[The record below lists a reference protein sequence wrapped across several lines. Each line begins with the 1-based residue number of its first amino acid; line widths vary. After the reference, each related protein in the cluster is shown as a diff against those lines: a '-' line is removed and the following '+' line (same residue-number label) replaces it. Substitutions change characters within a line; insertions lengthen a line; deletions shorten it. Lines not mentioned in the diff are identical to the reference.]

1 MSDSSDRHKTPRVFA
16 SGAQKRKNAAEREKK
31 GDMLAKIPKLT
42 SFFTVA
48 VKPVIDENAVLT
60 NSPES
65 PDEENDNRTNV
76 QIAEPEPIILDKHTS
91 IDINPT
97 LTKVD
102 DLANDIGF
110 LPDIPTKEM
119 IAFWGNKGS
128 STLQNCDQTF
138 FEEKADLNFRKC
150 SKHLFL
156 RKNKNNE
163 TLNRFWL
170 CFSPTKRKVYCYA
183 CKLVA
188 TQKIQLSGDGFDDWK
203 HASERISQHENS
215 KARLHKAMSSR
226 C

>member
-1 MSDSSDRHKTPRVFA
+1 MYIIFDFISARKILHAFFFLLFAGNASVMSDSSDRHKTPRVFA

-31 GDMLAKIPKLT
+31 EGDMLAKIPKLT

-76 QIAEPEPIILDKHTS
+76 KIAEPEPTILEKHTS

-119 IAFWGNKGS
+119 IAFWGKKGS
-128 STLQNCDQTF
+128 STLQNCDQKF

-170 CFSPTKRKVYCYA
+170 CFSPTKRKV
-183 CKLVA
+183 
-188 TQKIQLSGDGFDDWK
+188 
-203 HASERISQHENS
+203 
-215 KARLHKAMSSR
+215 
-226 C
+226 